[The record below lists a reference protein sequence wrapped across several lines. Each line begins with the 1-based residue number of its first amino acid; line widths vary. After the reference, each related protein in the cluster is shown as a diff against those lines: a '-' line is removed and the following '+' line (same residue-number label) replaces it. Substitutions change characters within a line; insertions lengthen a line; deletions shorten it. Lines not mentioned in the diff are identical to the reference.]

1 MEILNKKIV
10 KRDGNECLLTDAVA
24 LIRITYD
31 LYIVTYTSAVDG
43 GWTGHLGET
52 SSYTFRDMTSAINKY
67 NELCKTVKD

>member
-1 MEILNKKIV
+1 MEILKQQIF
-10 KRDGNECLLTDAVA
+10 KRDGNDCLLTDALA

-52 SSYTFRDMTSAINKY
+52 SSYTFRDMTPAIDTYNK
-67 NELCKTVKD
+67 LCKTVK